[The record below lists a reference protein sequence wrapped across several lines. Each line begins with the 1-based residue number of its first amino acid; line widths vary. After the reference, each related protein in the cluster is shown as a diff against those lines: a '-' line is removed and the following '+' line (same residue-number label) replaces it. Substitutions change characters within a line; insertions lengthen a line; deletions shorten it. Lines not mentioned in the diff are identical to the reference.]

1 MVRYGTGYFSLRQ
14 LVYSYRRYFTLSAMN
29 DSSKKQSFSTLAD
42 LIKSRAMVDTG
53 GHITQEFQDYG
64 YRLAVELDDM
74 AHKSLY
80 MRMAKTVDRKL
91 LESARTFVLDA
102 NADSKGRLFMWK
114 IKQLKLASKNK
125 QQK

>member
-1 MVRYGTGYFSLRQ
+1 
-14 LVYSYRRYFTLSAMN
+14 MN
-29 DSSKKQSFSTLAD
+29 DSKKKQSFSTLAD
-42 LIKSRAMVDTG
+42 IIKNRAMADTG

-102 NADSKGRLFMWK
+102 KANSKGRLFMWK
-114 IKQLKLASKNK
+114 LKELKKTVKAKPIKSTE
-125 QQK
+125 

>member
-1 MVRYGTGYFSLRQ
+1 M
-14 LVYSYRRYFTLSAMN
+14 A
-29 DSSKKQSFSTLAD
+29 
-42 LIKSRAMVDTG
+42 DTG

-102 NADSKGRLFMWK
+102 NANSKGRLFMWK
-114 IKQLKLASKNK
+114 IKELKKSMKEK
-125 QQK
+125 KEKTE

>member
-1 MVRYGTGYFSLRQ
+1 
-14 LVYSYRRYFTLSAMN
+14 MN
-29 DSSKKQSFSTLAD
+29 DQKKSKEFSTLAD
-42 LIKSRAMVDTG
+42 LIKSRAMADAG

-91 LESARTFVLDA
+91 LESARTFVMDA
-102 NADSKGRLFMWK
+102 KADSKGRLFMWK
-114 IKQLKLASKNK
+114 MKQLKLN
-125 QQK
+125 QKKKEK